1 MIFLDF
7 EDLSNL
13 KKYCQSYNININDK
27 NLKYFD
33 IYKKFLKEY
42 NKKINL
48 TAIVEDEAIIKKH
61 FLDSL
66 ILDKYLDFKNKKLID
81 IGTGAG
87 FPGVPLKIINN
98 NLDLTLVDS
107 VAKKTNFL
115 ELLKNKLNLDY
126 LVINQRAEILGKDK
140 KYRETYDIAVA
151 RAVKNLKELSEY
163 CLPLVKLDGFLL
175 AMKGPKNI
183 EEEIKEAENIIN
195 ILGGKII
202 NIFKYKLLSEDDRVI
217 VLIKKIS
224 QTPPKYPRSTSQ
236 IIKK

>member
-1 MIFLDF
+1 MDF